1 MRLPSNQ
8 DKRSI
13 IWLARPNM
21 CLYVLDRAKI
31 PVGLIILVYIT
42 MGADGLRSNAIS
54 SAESYLFGLLCILA
68 VVFTFMYLSQKYIYV
83 GHPDGICL
91 CMLIRSRGQD
101 VIFGTI
107 RETLYR
113 NVRSV
118 RISKVSHSCV
128 IIVFEDE
135 PPPISEMTQFIGRE
149 AAAPSRYI
157 FRNSVHT
164 EGDASAGAI
173 PKDCKVT
180 AKTISFLALIFK
192 LPILDS
198 GLLCNSRV
206 GEIILDQCRC
216 ARE

>member
-1 MRLPSNQ
+1 
-8 DKRSI
+8 
-13 IWLARPNM
+13 
-21 CLYVLDRAKI
+21 
-31 PVGLIILVYIT
+31 
-42 MGADGLRSNAIS
+42 
-54 SAESYLFGLLCILA
+54 
-68 VVFTFMYLSQKYIYV
+68 
-83 GHPDGICL
+83 
-91 CMLIRSRGQD
+91 MLIRRRGED
-101 VIFGTI
+101 VIFGTV

-113 NVRSV
+113 NIRSV
-118 RISKVSHSCV
+118 TVSKVSDSCV
-128 IIVFEDE
+128 IVFEDE

-149 AAAPSRYI
+149 AAAPSKYI
-157 FRNSVHT
+157 FRNSMHT